1 MTEFSLPTWPQNLEV
16 QHQREKLINF
26 SNNFGKAKLTM
37 LKMNP
42 QPTLAQ
48 PQPPNAKYPNTPEDA
63 EKPPTLMP

>member
-1 MTEFSLPTWPQNLEV
+1 MTEFNLPTWPQNFP
-16 QHQREKLINF
+16 QREKLINF

-48 PQPPNAKYPNTPEDA
+48 PQPPNAKYPNTPEDV
-63 EKPPTLMP
+63 EKLPTLMP

>member
-1 MTEFSLPTWPQNLEV
+1 
-16 QHQREKLINF
+16 
-26 SNNFGKAKLTM
+26 M